1 MEANNIIAY
10 LAPEIP
16 SVSGTFVYKEI
27 LALEKKGIKIIPIS
41 VHKITSVELND
52 PQVRTLS
59 ERTEYLYQQS
69 LITALFTSL
78 FIFINRPKSYFNTLL
93 MVLADINNVGIVE
106 IKSWKL
112 LYQFL
117 YSSIVAKAILKNSC
131 QYMHI
136 HFAHFPTQ
144 IGMYA
149 SALTGIPFSFTC
161 HANDIFENKFLLKE
175 KAERAKAV
183 ITISEYNYKYLLNLG
198 ISVDKL
204 KVVRCG
210 IDTCDRDFITKS
222 EIKFPL
228 KIGSL
233 GRLIEKKGMDDLIL
247 ACSKL
252 HQQNLDFQLEIGGDG
267 PLNNRLQELIKTHDL
282 SSNVVLKGAIPN
294 DRVYDWFSSLDVF
307 VLACKQNS
315 QGDRDGIPV
324 VLMEAMYVGIPVIST
339 SISGIPELIQDGK
352 SGFLAQ
358 PNDPE
363 SLAQTLNDFVQQAH
377 SISEITKG
385 AREKVLKEFELDS
398 NVEQLLGIF
407 KA

>member
-1 MEANNIIAY
+1 MEANKIIAY

-27 LALEKKGIKIIPIS
+27 LALQKKGIKVIPIS
-41 VHKITSVELND
+41 VHKFTVDLND
-52 PQVRTLS
+52 PQVHELS

-69 LITALFTSL
+69 LITALFASL
-78 FIFINRPKSYFNTLL
+78 FILLSRPKCYFNTLL
-93 MVLADINNVGIVE
+93 MVFVDITNSGLGK

-112 LYQFL
+112 SYQFL
-117 YSSIVAKAILKNSC
+117 YSSIVAKALLKNSC
-131 QYMHI
+131 QYLHI

-149 SALTGIPFSFTC
+149 SALTGIPFSFTS
-161 HANDIFENKFLLKE
+161 HANDIFENKFILKK

-183 ITISEYNYKYLLNLG
+183 ITISDYNYEYLVNLG
-198 ISVDKL
+198 ISADKL

-210 IDTCDRDFITKS
+210 IDTSQHNFITKS
-222 EIKFPL
+222 NIKFPL

-252 HQQNLDFQLEIGGDG
+252 HQQNIDFQLEIGGDG
-267 PLNNRLQELIKTHDL
+267 PLNNRLQELVKIHDL
-282 SSNVVLKGAIPN
+282 DSKIVFKRAIPN
-294 DRVYDWFSSLDVF
+294 DLVYDWLKSLDVF

-315 QGDRDGIPV
+315 KGDRDGIPV
-324 VLMEAMYVGIPVIST
+324 VLMEAMFVGIPVIST
-339 SISGIPELIQDGK
+339 NISGIPELIQDGK
-352 SGFLAQ
+352 SGFLAE

-363 SLAQTLNDFVQQAH
+363 SLANTFNDFLQGSH
-377 SISEITKG
+377 SISQITSLAKD
-385 AREKVLKEFELDS
+385 KILQEFELDS
-398 NVEQLLGIF
+398 NVDRLLAIF
-407 KA
+407 NS